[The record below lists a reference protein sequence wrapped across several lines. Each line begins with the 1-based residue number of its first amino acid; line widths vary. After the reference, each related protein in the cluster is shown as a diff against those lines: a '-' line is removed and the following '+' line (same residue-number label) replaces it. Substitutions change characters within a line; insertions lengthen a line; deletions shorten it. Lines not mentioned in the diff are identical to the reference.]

1 MGFETTTLCDLLD
14 HGGSWVQIPSGTQ
27 TFSEFVFLYE
37 FEFTFHIMLFPQYK
51 PFSSQYKNI
60 DPSTIFFPV
69 QKYSIL
75 A

>member
-14 HGGSWVQIPSGTQ
+14 GI
-27 TFSEFVFLYE
+27 FSEFVFLYE
-37 FEFTFHIMLFPQYK
+37 FEFSFHIMLFPQYK

-69 QKYSIL
+69 QNIAY
-75 A
+75 